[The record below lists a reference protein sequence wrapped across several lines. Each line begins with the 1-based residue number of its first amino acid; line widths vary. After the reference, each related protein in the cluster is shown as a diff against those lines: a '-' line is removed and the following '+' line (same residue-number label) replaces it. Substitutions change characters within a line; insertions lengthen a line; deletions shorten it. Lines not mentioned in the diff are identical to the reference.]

1 MQEKTVYCL
10 HCGKELIVSIRA
22 VSTGCP
28 VCNHRLSVE
37 DFTVTSLL
45 SRTLIETCGSVA
57 IAPSGMLRACLRV
70 NNLFVEGSHQGNV
83 TAADKVTLT
92 AGASFAGDIIAHR
105 LEVRDGA
112 LIKGFCRIDP
122 QLELIPTP
130 TPTPTPT
137 GANAKRQTA
146 K

>member
-1 MQEKTVYCL
+1 MQQKTVYCL

-37 DFTVTSLL
+37 DFTVTSIL
-45 SRTLIETCGSVA
+45 SRTLIETCGSVT
-57 IAPSGMLRACLRV
+57 IAASGMLRACLRV
-70 NNLFVEGSHQGNV
+70 SNLFVEGNHQGSV
-83 TAADKVTLT
+83 TVADKVTLT
-92 AGASFAGDIIAHR
+92 AGASLTGDIIAHR

-122 QLELIPTP
+122 QLELIPKPAP
-130 TPTPTPT
+130 TPTPTHTPP
-137 GANAKRQTA
+137 GPDVK

>member
-37 DFTVTSLL
+37 DFAVTSII
-45 SRTLIETCGSVA
+45 SRTLIETCGSVT

-70 NNLFVEGSHQGNV
+70 NNLFVEGDHQGNV
-83 TAADKVTLT
+83 TAAGKVTLA

-105 LEVRDGA
+105 LEVQDGA

-122 QLELIPTP
+122 QLELIPKP
-130 TPTPTPT
+130 TPAQPSP
-137 GANAKRQTA
+137 NAKRQTA

>member
-37 DFTVTSLL
+37 DFTVTSIL
-45 SRTLIETCGSVA
+45 SRTLIETCGSVT
-57 IAPSGMLRACLRV
+57 ITPSGMLRARLRV
-70 NNLFVEGSHQGNV
+70 NNLFVEGDHQGNV
-83 TAADKVTLT
+83 TAAGKVTIT
-92 AGASFAGDIIAHR
+92 ADASFAGDIIAHR

-130 TPTPTPT
+130 TPATAPP
-137 GANAKRQTA
+137 GANAKRQPA